1 MSCGNPHEL
10 DCRSALDHLYE
21 FLDGEVA
28 PTDHEQIAHHLQ
40 ECAPCLQE
48 YDVERIVKALV
59 ARSCCEVAPSQ
70 LRSRLVAELVSVR
83 IQIDPPDCA
92 LSRVARP
99 RGPRHTAGCPRAP
112 VAPPDRS

>member
-10 DCRSALDHLYE
+10 DCTAALDHLYE

-28 PTDHEQIAHHLQ
+28 PTDHEQIAHHLD

-59 ARSCCEVAPSQ
+59 ARSCCEVAPAQ
-70 LRSRLVAELVSVR
+70 LRSRLLAELVSVR
-83 IQIDPPDCA
+83 IRIDPPDKA
-92 LSRVARP
+92 
-99 RGPRHTAGCPRAP
+99 
-112 VAPPDRS
+112 